1 MHSILSEAL
10 DSTCG
15 QQKHG
20 NSISSTH
27 FTFDSDFFDETQ
39 CICLSSSLLPQDAS
53 LQLVDLDI
61 HHVLVDNVAVH
72 HVLVDLAVHHVLV
85 DSAVHHLVD
94 SAVHHV
100 LVDSDVHSALVDL
113 TVHHVENADERG

>member
-27 FTFDSDFFDETQ
+27 FIFDSDFFDETQ
-39 CICLSSSLLPQDAS
+39 CICLSSSLLPKDAS
-53 LQLVDLDI
+53 LRLVDLDI

-72 HVLVDLAVHHVLV
+72 HVLVDLTVHHV
-85 DSAVHHLVD
+85 LVD

-100 LVDSDVHSALVDL
+100 LVDSDVHRALVDL